1 MSTISYIPTEQI
13 FDLLRENSTSF
24 LQQNDNDNDNNQFVT
39 KRNGE
44 LEVVDRR
51 KIFQRIKNTI
61 DHKPK
66 LDIDANAL
74 TDLVVIKL
82 EQKMLTSELD
92 EETCRSCIHKSME
105 HPDFSE
111 LASRIIISN
120 HIKNTGGRTSLF
132 SNTTQLLYNRTTSTG
147 KAWPAINRAYYEFIM
162 ANKATL
168 DTIIHTERNYRLNY
182 FGFKTLEAKYL
193 LRGNDHKVIERPGEM
208 YLRIAVAIHMERDSI
223 KLETPTKQ
231 TISQIKNTY
240 NALSLGQYS
249 HASPT
254 LYNSGTNKEQ
264 FASCF
269 LLGIGDS
276 NREIMGALQEA
287 AVISSSSGGVGMHWS
302 RIRSRGAPIGKSGG
316 VSSGPL
322 PFLKIGNETMKAFNQ
337 GGRRPGSMAVF
348 IEPWHAD
355 IFEII
360 NARRPHIEENMRAKE
375 LFYAVWT
382 PDLFMRQ
389 VESNGDWWL
398 MCPAECPGLCDVYGD
413 EFDNLYMNY
422 VKQNLFKKKIKAHE
436 LWREMLHL
444 LTETGNPFIGFKDE
458 VNRKSNQKNLGTINS
473 SNLCMEIMEYSDTEQ
488 HAVCTLSSVCVGDF
502 LVPAELFNTSSWE
515 EYEKIAPKGKLKD
528 ITSMFDPYAIT
539 DYIKTTNRLYSKEEF
554 DIAYKTK
561 QMLDHNSLFIVC
573 NMIVENLN
581 KLIDANEYPNKQ
593 TKLSNMLH
601 RPLGIGIQGLADLF
615 IKMKLPFESADAR
628 VINKILF
635 ETLYVATL
643 WASNVLA
650 RKQTKYNIINK
661 IKVIND
667 EYYNYLYTYTDY
679 GDYVD
684 LDYIEGDYDNG
695 TRWDDYLPGWYPSFK
710 YNGGSPYSKGIMQY
724 HMWSKTASDLS
735 PRWNWIAMEKR
746 IVEHGL
752 RNSQLLACMPTAST
766 SQILGNHECIEPW
779 PTNVYTRKTVAG
791 EHVVANK
798 YLIADLHK
806 NGLLTPQI
814 IDNIIQNRG
823 SAKFIGEVIG
833 DDVSKINLD
842 LYTIAWEMS
851 MMTCINLAAD
861 RGPFID
867 QSQSMNMFM
876 QTPTDNKLSH
886 MLRTCWKKGLKT
898 GVYYLRTRAVIS
910 TQGHY
915 KSTVEKEKKELVD
928 TSDKKLDKLSKV
940 KLFECDSTVC
950 TVCT

>member
-1 MSTISYIPTEQI
+1 MLKKEK
-13 FDLLRENSTSF
+13 
-24 LQQNDNDNDNNQFVT
+24 NDNTQFIT
-39 KRNGE
+39 KRNGK

-51 KIFQRIKNTI
+51 KIYQRIKNTI

-74 TDLVVIKL
+74 TDQVVIKL
-82 EQKMLTSELD
+82 EQNMPTSELD
-92 EETCRSCIHKSME
+92 EETCRSCIHKSMD
-105 HPDFSE
+105 HPDYPE

-132 SNTTQLLYNRTTSTG
+132 SKTTQLLFDRTTTTG
-147 KAWPAINRAYYEFIM
+147 KAWPAINKCYYEFIM
-162 ANKATL
+162 ANKSAL
-168 DTIIHTERNYRLNY
+168 DTIIHTERNYRLTY
-182 FGFKTLEAKYL
+182 FGFKTLESKYL
-193 LRGNDHKVIERPGEM
+193 LRGNGHKVIERPGEM
-208 YLRIAVAIHMERDSI
+208 YLRIAVAIHIDRDPIELKINSSGITWWTTRVDI
-223 KLETPTKQ
+223 KQ
-231 TISQIKNTY
+231 IISQIKNTY

-269 LLGIGDS
+269 LLGIEDS
-276 NREIMGALQEA
+276 NREIMDALQEA

-302 RIRSRGAPIGKSGG
+302 LIRSRGAPIGKSGG
-316 VSSGPL
+316 ISSGPL

-360 NARRPHIEENMRAKE
+360 NARRPHIHENFRAKE

-382 PDLFMRQ
+382 PNLFMRQ

-398 MCPAECPGLCDVYGD
+398 MCPYECPGLCNVYG
-413 EFDNLYMNY
+413 ESFDNLYMDY
-422 VKQNLFKKKIKAHE
+422 VNQGLYKKKIKAHD
-436 LWREMLHL
+436 LWREIMHL
-444 LTETGNPFIGFKDE
+444 LMEQGNPYIGFKDE
-458 VNRKSNQKNLGTINS
+458 VNAKSNQKNIGTIKS

-488 HAVCTLSSVCVGDF
+488 HAVCVLSSIAVCNF
-502 LVPAELFNTSSWE
+502 LVPAELFGTSSWE
-515 EYEKIAPKGKLKD
+515 EYSNIISTHEIQD
-528 ITSMFDPYAIT
+528 ITTMFDPYAIT
-539 DYIKTTNRLYSKEEF
+539 DYISNTNRLYSKEEF
-554 DIAYKTK
+554 DIAYKTG
-561 QMLDHNSLFIVC
+561 QVLDHNSLMVIC

-581 KLIDANEYPNKQ
+581 KIIDNNDYPNKQ

-615 IKMKLPFESADAR
+615 IKMKIPFESDDAR

-635 ETLYVATL
+635 ETLYFSTL
-643 WASNVLA
+643 WASSTLA
-650 RKQTKYNIINK
+650 SKQSEYNIDHN
-661 IKVIND
+661 IKVHDSPYYEKMYNFCDWGPDDKQKEEFD
-667 EYYNYLYTYTDY
+667 E
-679 GDYVD
+679 
-684 LDYIEGDYDNG
+684 IYD
-695 TRWDDYLPGWYPSFK
+695 TSYLPGWYPSFK

-724 HMWSKTASDLS
+724 HMWGKTADDLGH
-735 PRWNWIAMEKR
+735 RWNWWFMEER
-746 IVEHGL
+746 IVQYGL

-779 PTNVYTRKTVAG
+779 PSNVYTRKTVAG
-791 EHVVANK
+791 EHIVVNK

-806 NGLLTPQI
+806 HSLLTPQV
-814 IDNIIQNRG
+814 IDNIITHRG
-823 SAKFIGEVIG
+823 SVKSIREVIG

-842 LYTIAWEMS
+842 LYTISWEMS
-851 MMTCINLAAD
+851 MNTVINLAAD

-867 QSQSMNMFM
+867 QSQSMNLWMAN
-876 QTPTDNKLSH
+876 PTDNKLSH
-886 MLRTCWKKGLKT
+886 MLRTCWKRGLKT
-898 GVYYLRTRAVIS
+898 GIYYLRTRAVAS
-910 TQGHY
+910 TQIHF
-915 KSTVEKEKKELVD
+915 KTVVEKKD
-928 TSDKKLDKLSKV
+928 SSDQKTDKLSKV
-940 KLFECDSTVC
+940 KSFQCDSIVC